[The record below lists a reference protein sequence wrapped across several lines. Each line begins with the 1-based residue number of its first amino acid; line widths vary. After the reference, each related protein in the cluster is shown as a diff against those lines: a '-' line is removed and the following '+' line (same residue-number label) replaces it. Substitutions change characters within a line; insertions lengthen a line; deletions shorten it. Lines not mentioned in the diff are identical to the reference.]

1 MHDGFGSM
9 FFGGGL
15 MWILWIILIVVLVYV
30 LKDIGGS
37 RGRRSADDE
46 ALEILRQ
53 RYARG
58 EIDEQEYEQRKRELQ
73 K

>member
-1 MHDGFGSM
+1 
-9 FFGGGL
+9 
-15 MWILWIILIVVLVYV
+15 VYV